1 MPKIPKQTL
10 KEVKY
15 REKYKADEKFAYRS
29 TIISVIFGGIFLTV
43 SLILNTEFI
52 TLFLNQNIIWN
63 IVDVSIKTV
72 VILLF
77 FLFMITS
84 IGNYKELIGKPLNWK
99 ELLLLIFLSL
109 GQTLLNSLVFLF
121 TLLGLILIL
130 IYLFIVQET

>member
-99 ELLLLIFLSL
+99 ELLLLIFLSI
-109 GQTLLNSLVFLF
+109 GQTLLNPWVFISTF
-121 TLLGLILIL
+121 LGLILII
-130 IYLFIVQET
+130 IYLFIVQEI